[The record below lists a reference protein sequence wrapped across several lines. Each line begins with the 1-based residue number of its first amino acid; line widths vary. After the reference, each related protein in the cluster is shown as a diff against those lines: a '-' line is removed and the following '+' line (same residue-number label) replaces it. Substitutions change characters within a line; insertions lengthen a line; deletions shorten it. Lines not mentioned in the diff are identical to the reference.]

1 MAHSLVE
8 IENDALCLPEQD
20 RARLAVSLL
29 TSLEV
34 SLEACEPSV
43 LTERLWLEEADRRF
57 NELAS
62 GVVQGVPAVDVF
74 ARIRAKLAS

>member
-1 MAHSLVE
+1 MANSLVE
-8 IENDALCLPEQD
+8 IENDALCLPEED

-29 TSLEV
+29 TSLEE
-34 SLEACEPSV
+34 SLESCESSD
-43 LTERLWLEEADRRF
+43 LTERLWLEEADRRV